1 VTVPNLYPVSAQS
14 CGIAKDASDG
24 APVAMVDN
32 LLTNSLMFVDTPVW
46 LTDNSNIGG
55 MDAGGTTVQGKLFC
69 AVTGGGQ
76 VFTDTFPYL
85 LANILG
91 DVTTTGTASP
101 FTHKVSVM
109 NPAAANSYHAQPVS
123 DTLTAYNGVAASSG
137 AWQIAS
143 CALSQLVIEFDAA
156 AGLLTY
162 TFTANGWPS
171 VVAGVRPTSAPS
183 AVKPIAAWRGQ
194 MGLGGP
200 ASGGTLVSNL
210 ATAKITINREIEN
223 QFMADG
229 TQNPQAIGRGA
240 VSSVDFEAT
249 FLATDSVVWTDMMN
263 NTGPQVQWLFN
274 ASASQQVQL
283 DMQVARF
290 KVAKPNYGSK
300 MVRWDTSGSGE
311 RNSTNAGATG
321 GLASFQA
328 TVVNTVASG
337 HYT

>member
-1 VTVPNLYPVSAQS
+1 MTVPNLYPVSAQF

-24 APVAMVDN
+24 TPVAMVDN
-32 LLTNSLMFVDTPVW
+32 LLTNQFLFVDTPVW

-55 MDAGGTTVQGKLFC
+55 MDATGSVVQGKLYC
-69 AVTGGGQ
+69 AVNGGGN

-101 FTHKVSVM
+101 FTHKASVM
-109 NPAAANSYHAQPVS
+109 NPAAGNSYHAQPVS
-123 DTLTAYNGVAASSG
+123 NTFTAYNGVAASTG

-143 CALSQLVIEFDAA
+143 AALSQLVIEFDAA
-156 AGLLTY
+156 AGLLAY
-162 TFTANGWPS
+162 TFTASGWPS
-171 VVAGVRPTSAPS
+171 AIAGVRPTSAPS

-200 ASGGTLVSNL
+200 ATGGTLVSNL
-210 ATAKITINREIEN
+210 ATAKITINREIEP

-240 VSSVDFEAT
+240 ITSEFEAT
-249 FLATDSVVWTDMMN
+249 FLATDNVVWTDMMG
-263 NTGPQVQWLFN
+263 NTGPQAQWLFN
-274 ASASQQVQL
+274 AGTSQQVQL

-300 MVRWDTSGSGE
+300 MVRWDTSGTGE

-321 GLASFQA
+321 GLGSIQA
-328 TVVNTVASG
+328 TVVNAVASG

>member
-1 VTVPNLYPVSAQS
+1 MTVPNLYPVSAQFG
-14 CGIAKDASDG
+14 GIAKDLGDG
-24 APVAMVDN
+24 SPVAMADN
-32 LLTNSLMFVDTPVW
+32 LLTNQLLFVDTPVW

-55 MDAGGTTVQGKLFC
+55 MDATGSTVQGKLYC
-69 AVTGGGQ
+69 AVNGGGN
-76 VFTDTFPYL
+76 VFADTFPYL

-109 NPAAANSYHAQPVS
+109 NPAASNSYKAQPTS
-123 DTLTAYNGVAASSG
+123 HTITAYNGVAASTG

-143 CALSQLVIEFDAA
+143 VALSQLVIEFDAA
-156 AGLLTY
+156 AGLLAY

-171 VVAGVRPTSAPS
+171 VIAGVRPISAPS

-240 VSSVDFEAT
+240 VTSEFEAT
-249 FLATDSVVWTDMMN
+249 FLATDNVVWTDMMS

-274 ASASQQVQL
+274 AGTSQQVQL

-300 MVRWDTSGSGE
+300 MVRWDTSGTGE
-311 RNSTNAGATG
+311 RNSTNAGASG
-321 GLASFQA
+321 GLASVQA
-328 TVVNTVASG
+328 TVVNAVASG
-337 HYT
+337 HYS

>member
-1 VTVPNLYPVSAQS
+1 MTVPNLYPVSAQFG
-14 CGIAKDASDG
+14 GIAKDLGDG
-24 APVAMVDN
+24 SPVAMVDN
-32 LLTNSLMFVDTPVW
+32 LLTNQLMFTDTPVW

-55 MDAGGTTVQGKLFC
+55 MDATGSTVQGKLYC
-69 AVTGGGQ
+69 AVNGGGN

-101 FTHKVSVM
+101 FSHKVSVM
-109 NPAAANSYHAQPVS
+109 NPAAGNSYKAQPTS
-123 DTLTAYNGVAASSG
+123 HTITAYNGVAASTG

-156 AGLLTY
+156 AGLLAY

-171 VVAGVRPTSAPS
+171 VIAGVRPTSVPS

-200 ASGGTLVSNL
+200 ASGGTLVTNL
-210 ATAKITINREIEN
+210 ATAKITINREVEN

-240 VSSVDFEAT
+240 VTSAFDAT
-249 FLATDSVVWTDMMN
+249 FLATDNVVWTDMMS

-274 ASASQQVQL
+274 AGTSQQVQL

-321 GLASFQA
+321 GLASVQA
-328 TVVNTVASG
+328 TVVNAVASG
-337 HYT
+337 HYS

>member
-1 VTVPNLYPVSAQS
+1 MTVPNLYPVSAQFA
-14 CGIAKDASDG
+14 GIAKDLGDG
-24 APVAMVDN
+24 NPVAMVDN
-32 LLTNSLMFVDTPVW
+32 LLTNQLLFVDTPVW

-55 MDAGGTTVQGKLFC
+55 MDATGSTVQGKLYC
-69 AVTGGGQ
+69 AVNGGGN

-85 LANILG
+85 LLNILG

-109 NPAAANSYHAQPVS
+109 NPAASNSYKAQPTS
-123 DTLTAYNGVAASSG
+123 DTLTAYNGVAASTG

-143 CALSQLVIEFDAA
+143 VALSQLVIEFDAA
-156 AGLLTY
+156 AGLLAY

-171 VVAGVRPTSAPS
+171 VIAGVRPTSAPS

-240 VSSVDFEAT
+240 VTSEFEAT
-249 FLATDSVVWTDMMN
+249 FLATDNVVWTDMMS

-274 ASASQQVQL
+274 AGTSQQVQL

-300 MVRWDTSGSGE
+300 MVRWDTSGTGE

-321 GLASFQA
+321 GLASIQA
-328 TVVNTVASG
+328 TVVNAVAAG
-337 HYT
+337 HYS